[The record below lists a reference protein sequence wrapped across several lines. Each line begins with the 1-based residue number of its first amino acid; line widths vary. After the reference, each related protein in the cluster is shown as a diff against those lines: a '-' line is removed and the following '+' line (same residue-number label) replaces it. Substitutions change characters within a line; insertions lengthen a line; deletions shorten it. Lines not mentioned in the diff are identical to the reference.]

1 MGESR
6 VHRSVMDSFID
17 FRNVS
22 KFYPGVRALNNV
34 DFAFEKGEIHCLVGE
49 NGSGKSTMI
58 KIISGVIQPEPGA
71 TMVINGT
78 RITAM
83 HAKDAIDRGVRV
95 IYQDLSLFPN
105 LTVKENIAFGLY
117 GDTRGPFVDWKAV
130 EDRAVSAMRS
140 IALELDLDRLVSSL
154 SIAQQQL
161 VEIAGSII
169 GDIKLLILD
178 EPTASL
184 TRVEVDRLFATIRTL
199 KERGIAT
206 LFVSHKL
213 NEIFEIAERVTV
225 FRDGAKI
232 GVFEPKELDQK
243 KLVFLMTGQ
252 EVVSE
257 PPKPVRSGAPELLR
271 VEKLSRGGNY
281 KDISFSVRA
290 GEILGITGRLGSG
303 RTELALSLF
312 GMNPP
317 ESGSIFISGKRVR
330 VHSNAAATRAGIAYV
345 PENRLT
351 QGLIMPQSILANI
364 TITILEK
371 VIGTFRLLD
380 HSRSES
386 LSREWIERLSIK
398 MPSLDAAVQTL
409 SGGNQQK
416 VVLSKWLATNPRILI
431 LDEPTVGIDVF
442 AKDSVHRFVKQL
454 AERGDIAI
462 VLISDEVHEVLDNCH
477 RILVMDRGRVLDE
490 VLPGSDA
497 EATLLEKFNLA

>member
-1 MGESR
+1 MCDARDHESR
-6 VHRSVMDSFID
+6 TESFID
-17 FRNVS
+17 FRSVS

-34 DFAFEKGEIHCLVGE
+34 DFALEKGEIHCLVGE

-71 TMVINGT
+71 AMVIDGT
-78 RITAM
+78 EITAM
-83 HAKDAIDRGVRV
+83 HAKDAIARGVRV

-105 LTVKENIAFGLY
+105 LTVKENIAFDLY
-117 GDTRGPFVDWKAV
+117 GDTKGAFVDWRAV

-140 IALELDLDRLVSSL
+140 ISLELDLNRLVSSL

-184 TRVEVDRLFATIRTL
+184 TRVEVDRLFSTIRTL
-199 KERGIAT
+199 KERGIVT

-243 KLVFLMTGQ
+243 ELVYLMTGQ
-252 EVVSE
+252 EVFSE
-257 PPKPVRSGAPELLR
+257 QPKPVRSDAPELLR
-271 VEKLSRGGNY
+271 VEELSRDGNY
-281 KDISFSVRA
+281 RDVSFSVRA

-317 ESGSIFISGKRVR
+317 ESGAIFIFGKRIKLNN
-330 VHSNAAATRAGIAYV
+330 NAAATRAGIAYV
-345 PENRLT
+345 PENRLS
-351 QGLIMPQSILANI
+351 QGLVMPQSILANI
-364 TITILEK
+364 TITVLK
-371 VIGTFRLLD
+371 KMIGAFGLLD

-398 MPSLDAAVQTL
+398 IPSLDAAVQTL

-442 AKDSVHRFVKQL
+442 AKDSVHRFVKEL

-462 VLISDEVHEVLDNCH
+462 VLISDEVHEVLANCH
-477 RILVMDRGRVLDE
+477 RILVMDSGRILDE
-490 VLPGSDA
+490 VFPGPGA
-497 EATLLEKFNLA
+497 EAVLLEKFNLA